1 MSKKY
6 SSRATKM
13 VLASLLAASAT
24 VPTLASAEVGGTTTR
39 TTDTVTTTQ
48 VAEMQKLIDFKIEPA
63 DSRMAA
69 YFKKPGKLLT
79 TPYAK
84 GEFLDPQIEA
94 SALEVIT
101 AMTVNGESVLN
112 ERNGVKTVYIPVTED
127 YSDIELSITTKYAPD
142 TPTVVTLN
150 LEPDTVRE
158 EAVQPEA
165 EEAKPDPGLVITSSQ
180 LPDGI
185 YTANAAYLNA
195 KDYTKASSMSNYF
208 DKEVIIKVQDGKATV
223 DVEIIKDNQAILEA
237 KNVINDKTELAK
249 VTAVTVEGYNK
260 VFTLPVEKI
269 GEFNIVNAVIDYS
282 KVAATLPPGM
292 SPINSHDFALKID
305 ATNLQT
311 KGTISA
317 IHATK
322 DEPSVMGSYMNPAMT
337 VKALAEGFEVE
348 MSFKAGQY
356 VKGFEVEGK
365 EATLVKAHTEADKT
379 SVYKFQVASIN
390 ELIDAKIHV
399 VVPGMYDT
407 KHDVRLH
414 LEGKAVQPFGDIEK
428 SWAKS
433 YINELYAKG
442 IFVANDKFY
451 PTNNTERYQ
460 FALMLQRALKL
471 EVPAT
476 TTFTDI
482 KKYNAETKN
491 AIKALSNFG
500 IINGVNAEKTLFAPS
515 GKISRQDTA
524 IMINRLLEKK
534 GFVATEDATT
544 ISFVDVKDAT
554 NGSAYEKEAYAAIT
568 QLNALGIMIGK
579 EGNKFDPKGTLTR
592 AEMAKVLSV
601 TLEVLQGLK

>member
-6 SSRATKM
+6 SSRATKI

-24 VPTLASAEVGGTTTR
+24 VPTIASAEVGGTTTR
-39 TTDTVTTTQ
+39 STDTVTTTQ
-48 VAEMQKLIDFKIEPA
+48 TTETQKLIDFKIEPA

-101 AMTVNGESVLN
+101 AITVNGESVLN

-127 YSDIELSITTKYAPD
+127 YSDVELSITTQYAPD
-142 TPTVVTLN
+142 KPTVVTLN
-150 LEPDTVRE
+150 LEPETVRE

-165 EEAKPDPGLVITSSQ
+165 EEEKPDPGLVITSSQ

-185 YTANAAYLNA
+185 YTANAAYLNE

-223 DVEIIKDNQAILEA
+223 DVEIIKDNEAILEA
-237 KNVINDKTELAK
+237 KNVIGDKTELAK

-260 VFTLPVEKI
+260 VFTLPIEKI

-282 KVAATLPPGM
+282 KSSAASSLPPGM
-292 SPINSHDFALKID
+292 PAINNHNFALKID
-305 ATNLQT
+305 ATTLQT
-311 KGTISA
+311 RGTISA

-322 DEPSVMGSYMNPAMT
+322 DEPSVMGTYMNPAMI

-348 MSFKAGQY
+348 MSFNAGQY

-379 SVYKFQVASIN
+379 AVYKFQVASIS

-407 KHDVRLH
+407 KHDVRLQ
-414 LEGKAVQPFGDIEK
+414 LEGKELQPFGDIEK

-442 IFVANDKFY
+442 IFATNDKFY
-451 PTNNTERYQ
+451 PTNKTERYQ

-482 KKYNAETKN
+482 EKYDAETKN
-491 AIKALSNFG
+491 AIKALSNVG
-500 IINGVNAEKTLFAPS
+500 IINGVNTEKTLFAPN

-534 GFVATEDATT
+534 GYKANEEATIT
-544 ISFVDVKDAT
+544 FVDVKEAT
-554 NGSAYEKEAYAAIT
+554 TEYEKDAYKAIT
-568 QLNALGIMIGK
+568 QLNALGIMTGK

>member
-39 TTDTVTTTQ
+39 TVETTTTE
-48 VAEMQKLIDFKIEPA
+48 ATEMQKLINFKIEPA
-63 DSRMAA
+63 DSRMAS
-69 YFKKPGKLLT
+69 YFKKPGKLIT
-79 TPYAK
+79 TQYAP
-84 GEFLDPQIEA
+84 GEYLDPQIEQ
-94 SALEVIT
+94 SALDVIT
-101 AMTVNGESVLN
+101 ALTVDGKSVLN

-127 YSDIELSITTKYAPD
+127 YSDIELSITTKFSQE
-142 TPTVVTLN
+142 PTVITLN
-150 LEPDTVRE
+150 LDPETVRE
-158 EAVQPEA
+158 EAVQPEV
-165 EEAKPDPGLVITSSQ
+165 EEEKPDPGLVITSSQ

-185 YTANAAYLNA
+185 YTANAAYLNE

-208 DKEVIIKVQDGKATV
+208 SKDVVIKVQDGKATV
-223 DVEIIKDNQAILEA
+223 DVTIIKDNQAILEA
-237 KNVINDKTELAK
+237 KNVIGDKTELAQ
-249 VTAVTVEGYNK
+249 VTAKTVEGYNK

-282 KVAATLPPGM
+282 KSSAASSLPPGM
-292 SPINSHDFALKID
+292 PAINNHNFALKID
-305 ATNLQT
+305 ATTLKT
-311 KGTISA
+311 SGTISA

-322 DEPSVMGSYMNPAMT
+322 DETSVMDGYMNSSMT
-337 VKALAEGFEVE
+337 VKALTEGYEVE
-348 MSFKAGQY
+348 MSFNAGQY

-365 EATLVKAHTEADKT
+365 EATLVKAHSETDKT
-379 SVYKFQVASIN
+379 SVYKFQVTSIK

-407 KHDVRLH
+407 KHDVRLKF
-414 LEGKAVQPFGDIEK
+414 EGKAIQPFSDIEK

-433 YINELYAKG
+433 YINELYTKG
-442 IFVANDKFY
+442 IFAVNNQFY

-476 TTFTDI
+476 STFTDI
-482 KKYNAETKN
+482 EKYDAETKN
-491 AIKALSNFG
+491 AIKALSNYG
-500 IINGVNAEKTLFAPS
+500 VINGVNTEKTLFAPS

-568 QLNALGIMIGK
+568 QLNALGIMTGK

-601 TLEVLQGLK
+601 TLEVLEGLK

>member
-6 SSRATKM
+6 SSRATKI

-24 VPTLASAEVGGTTTR
+24 VPTLASAEVGGTVTR
-39 TTDTVTTTQ
+39 TGEVTTTQ
-48 VAEMQKLIDFKIEPA
+48 AEMQKLIDFDIEPA
-63 DSRMAA
+63 DSRMAD
-69 YFKKPGKLLT
+69 YFKKPGKLIT
-79 TPYAK
+79 TKYAS
-84 GEFLDPQIEA
+84 GEYLDPQIDE
-94 SALEVIT
+94 SALKVIT

-112 ERNGVKTVYIPVTED
+112 ERGGVKTVYIPVTED
-127 YSDIELSITTKYAPD
+127 YSDIELSVTTQFAPD
-142 TPTVVTLN
+142 KPTVITLN
-150 LEPDTVRE
+150 LKPESVRE

-165 EEAKPDPGLVITSSQ
+165 EEVKPDPGLVITSSQ

-185 YTANAAYLNA
+185 YTANAAYLNE

-208 DKEVIIKVQDGKATV
+208 SKDVVIKVHDGKATV
-223 DVEIIKDNQAILEA
+223 DVGIVKDNQAILEA
-237 KNVINDKTELAK
+237 KNVIGDKTEIAK
-249 VTAVTVEGYNK
+249 VTATTIEGYNK

-269 GEFNIVNAVIDYS
+269 GDFNIVNAVIDYS
-282 KVAATLPPGM
+282 KSSAASSLPPGM
-292 SPINSHDFALKID
+292 PAINNHNFALKID
-305 ATNLQT
+305 ATTLKT
-311 KGTISA
+311 SGTISA

-322 DEPSVMGSYMNPAMT
+322 DEPSVMGSYMNPGMT

-356 VKGFEVEGK
+356 VKGFEVKGK
-365 EATLVKAHTEADKT
+365 EATLVKAHTQTDKS

-407 KHDVRLH
+407 KHDVRLQ
-414 LEGKAVQPFGDIEK
+414 LKGKDLQPFGDIEK

-433 YINELYAKG
+433 YVNELYAKG
-442 IFVANDKFY
+442 IFAVNNKFY

-482 KKYNAETKN
+482 EKYDAETKS
-491 AIKALSNFG
+491 AIKALTNFG
-500 IINGVNAEKTLFAPS
+500 VINGVNTEKTLFAPS

-524 IMINRLLEKK
+524 IMIYRLLEKK
-534 GFVATEDATT
+534 GFKANEEAI
-544 ISFVDVKDAT
+544 ISFVDVKDST
-554 NGSAYEKEAYAAIT
+554 NGSNYDKEAYEAIT
-568 QLNALGIMIGK
+568 QLNTLGIMTGK